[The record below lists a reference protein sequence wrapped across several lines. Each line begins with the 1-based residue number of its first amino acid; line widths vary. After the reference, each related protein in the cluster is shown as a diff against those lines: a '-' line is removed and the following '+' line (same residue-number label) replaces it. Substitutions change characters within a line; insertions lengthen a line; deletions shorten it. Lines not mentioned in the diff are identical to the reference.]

1 MANPSPIIFAGAL
14 ALKVRKIKIKIQFQ
28 RNEASQRLVKH
39 NIVISLHSF
48 LKTFSACCFDF
59 NGRREV
65 YLKFTNASL
74 QNTVLH
80 EAYSIRSLSH
90 IHVSTVSFLHSLLLL
105 FHFCVFLSR
114 LSELVWKL
122 AGEIIFQLAL
132 KRFPSLGP
140 PANGN
145 ESNAKKSRF
154 RPNQNLIG
162 TIYHWSVI
170 LRSYSKVSNSAKREY
185 VHIKMNNEKVF
196 KTNKI
201 QNKTKRQTSVLPCS
215 SITLFA

>member
-1 MANPSPIIFAGAL
+1 MSRLFAHASIICFFLKRQLNCHIDATRFPSGPHTPPTEISCLHSQVIFQTFEEVFVLFKIWLAARRLIAILSLARPPRDPKSSFRSLLKQLFCCEARVRCQFVANPSPIIFAGAL

-39 NIVISLHSF
+39 NIMISLHSF

-114 LSELVWKL
+114 LSELV
-122 AGEIIFQLAL
+122 
-132 KRFPSLGP
+132 
-140 PANGN
+140 
-145 ESNAKKSRF
+145 
-154 RPNQNLIG
+154 
-162 TIYHWSVI
+162 
-170 LRSYSKVSNSAKREY
+170 
-185 VHIKMNNEKVF
+185 
-196 KTNKI
+196 
-201 QNKTKRQTSVLPCS
+201 
-215 SITLFA
+215 